1 MKQVF
6 IASLVL
12 GLTSI
17 ACCSLLVMGDSRSE
31 IVGGYCTIPGS
42 SISLRG
48 IVECKNTTYVIL
60 PNLLTLIG
68 MMISLSPKG
77 IMTILIMVERRIY
90 RVVLSGTSLM

>member
-48 IVECKNTTYVIL
+48 IVECKDTTYVIL
-60 PNLLTLIG
+60 PNVTDIDWNDDFIVAKRDNDDFDYG
-68 MMISLSPKG
+68 R
-77 IMTILIMVERRIY
+77 EED
-90 RVVLSGTSLM
+90 